1 MKRALTFLTAL
12 AVVVLLASP
21 LLAEE
26 DCSKQSAVVEKAG
39 QARGLVGEKKY
50 AEAEG
55 PAGEAVASCPTSEQ
69 AVAVLG
75 EALSKQEKHDAVIER
90 MSGVLGKSSTV
101 AYAYYWRGKAYNAK
115 KQQARMVDDFE
126 AFLKLAPDAP
136 EAAAV
141 KQLLAALK

>member
-1 MKRALTFLTAL
+1 MKRALTSLL
-12 AVVVLLASP
+12 AVSFVVLAVPP
-21 LLAEE
+21 LVAE
-26 DCSKQSAVVEKAG
+26 DCAKAPGVAEKASR
-39 QARGLVGEKKY
+39 ARELVGQKQY
-50 AEAEG
+50 ADAEAA
-55 PAGEAVASCPTSEQ
+55 AGEAVASCPTGE
-69 AVAVLG
+69 AGVAALG
-75 EALSKQEKHDAVIER
+75 ESLFAQNKADAIIER